1 MDTMTLI
8 KSDGSEVEVEVIL
21 TFQIKEFD
29 NKDYV
34 IYKDENKFYAAKY
47 VDDGENVTLITSLS
61 DKEKVALSDVFKKLK
76 QGGVINA

>member
-34 IYKDENKFYAAKY
+34 IYKDDEKFYAASY
-47 VDDGENVTLITSLS
+47 IDDEENVSLNTNLS
-61 DKEKVALSDVFKKLK
+61 DEEKVALSDVFKKLK